1 MVELSNQQRAA
12 VVAVCALY
20 AAVVIPIGI
29 HKGGDFVQEL
39 RLSDRLITG
48 AAPLYA
54 HSPIKGAFWPP
65 FTIFGLVPFALVAR
79 VSLPLS
85 QALWAAANVAGLGWS
100 VARIAGR
107 WGWRPALLAVAAVAK
122 PLQGNFEHLNLLVV
136 LLTLIVAA
144 VVDLAEGRERR
155 AGLWIGIAT
164 AVKVFPGLLLL
175 YFAYRRRWRG
185 LATGVAAAVALSVG
199 SMLRY
204 GPVGAASA
212 VRDWVVMS
220 REGQQVEGFGFQPL
234 GDWVLG
240 LGGSDV
246 TVWLAIAGCC
256 AVVVA
261 ALAARPTGDDPLY
274 EVGLVT
280 VLAVLVSPIGWFYYH
295 LLAIPAWVAALTAPV
310 PAGRRTA
317 IAWRAA
323 LLVAGVLLS
332 GVLTFDHLY
341 PNALTVVK
349 RFNYVWGA
357 LLLLG
362 ALAAH
367 RLVLFRRQP
376 QLS

>member
-1 MVELSNQQRAA
+1 
-12 VVAVCALY
+12 
-20 AAVVIPIGI
+20 
-29 HKGGDFVQEL
+29 
-39 RLSDRLITG
+39 
-48 AAPLYA
+48 
-54 HSPIKGAFWPP
+54 
-65 FTIFGLVPFALVAR
+65 
-79 VSLPLS
+79 
-85 QALWAAANVAGLGWS
+85 
-100 VARIAGR
+100 
-107 WGWRPALLAVAAVAK
+107 
-122 PLQGNFEHLNLLVV
+122 
-136 LLTLIVAA
+136 
-144 VVDLAEGRERR
+144 
-155 AGLWIGIAT
+155 
-164 AVKVFPGLLLL
+164 
-175 YFAYRRRWRG
+175 
-185 LATGVAAAVALSVG
+185 
-199 SMLRY
+199 
-204 GPVGAASA
+204 
-212 VRDWVVMS
+212 MS

-256 AVVVA
+256 AVVLA

>member
-1 MVELSNQQRAA
+1 MVELTNRQRAA
-12 VVAVCALY
+12 LVAVCALY

-240 LGGSDV
+240 LGGLTLPGLLRLRS
-246 TVWLAIAGCC
+246 
-256 AVVVA
+256 A
-261 ALAARPTGDDPLY
+261 AAANARSSSARHHGN
-274 EVGLVT
+274 
-280 VLAVLVSPIGWFYYH
+280 
-295 LLAIPAWVAALTAPV
+295 AAP
-310 PAGRRTA
+310 
-317 IAWRAA
+317 
-323 LLVAGVLLS
+323 
-332 GVLTFDHLY
+332 
-341 PNALTVVK
+341 
-349 RFNYVWGA
+349 
-357 LLLLG
+357 
-362 ALAAH
+362 
-367 RLVLFRRQP
+367 
-376 QLS
+376 